1 MEEEP
6 FVCPYCDT
14 QLDLP
19 DGAWYITCTKCRHH
33 LDLKSQ
39 FAYLRGLDS
48 FSEGQDIMQK
58 VNPRKQRA
66 LFQPKVTE
74 AMHLFMSAYTS
85 IQVAFQAEL
94 AETQRAL
101 GVEMMSSMAQEFMKR
116 NMVSAMEMS
125 YWNTLMIEQTAQYE
139 YDRLKE
145 QLAGQGGGL
154 WAGVKRWRWISRQK
168 QLVRSL
174 AQIDKKIKMLE
185 KQIDFTD
192 IPRARNEKWKP

>member
-19 DGAWYITCTKCRHH
+19 DGAWYITCTQCRHR

-39 FAYLRGLDS
+39 FAYLRVLDS
-48 FSEGQDIMQK
+48 FSEGQDIMQV

-66 LFQPKVTE
+66 LFQPRVTE

-94 AETQRAL
+94 AEPQRAL

-116 NMVSAMEMS
+116 NMVSALEMS

-145 QLAGQGGGL
+145 KLSGRGGGL
-154 WAGVKRWRWISRQK
+154 LEVFKRWRWNARKK
-168 QLVRSL
+168 QLVQSL
-174 AQIDKKIKMLE
+174 VDLDKKIRALE
-185 KQIDFTD
+185 KQIDFID
-192 IPRARNEKWKP
+192 VPRARNEKWKP